1 MLFFLFHTNMQR
13 SKKIMQEIKLLF
25 TETLLQKGLW
35 NYSSTIK
42 NEKSQNKEIITNP
55 WHKFTWKL
63 PANILIKENRLAYQ
77 I

>member
-1 MLFFLFHTNMQR
+1 MLFFLSHTNMQR

-42 NEKSQNKEIITNP
+42 NEKPQNKEIITNP
-55 WHKFTWKL
+55 WHKFTWRL
-63 PANILIKENRLAYQ
+63 PAKILIKENRLAYQ